1 MAERTK
7 ATVLKTVSGATR
19 SWVRIPLLP
28 QRPSVFWIELA
39 LTESP
44 LAAFERSGVGVP
56 VAPARLSEARSLL
69 LIEDNLS
76 NLTLVERILESR
88 PHVTV
93 LSAMQGGLG
102 LDLARQ
108 HRPDLILLDLHLPD
122 VPGHEVLHR
131 LRADPE
137 TLTIPV
143 VIVSADA
150 TESRIRRLME
160 AGALDY
166 LTKPI
171 DVRRLLELVDAHLAE
186 AS

>member
-1 MAERTK
+1 
-7 ATVLKTVSGATR
+7 
-19 SWVRIPLLP
+19 
-28 QRPSVFWIELA
+28 
-39 LTESP
+39 
-44 LAAFERSGVGVP
+44 
-56 VAPARLSEARSLL
+56 
-69 LIEDNLS
+69 
-76 NLTLVERILESR
+76 
-88 PHVTV
+88 
-93 LSAMQGGLG
+93 MQGGLG

-131 LRADPE
+131 LRAAPE
-137 TLTIPV
+137 TLNIPV

-150 TESRIRRLME
+150 TESRIRRLKE

-171 DVRRLLELVDAHLAE
+171 DVRRLLELVDAHLAQ